1 MSIQSRPSKGSSQ
14 RKCTLTLG
22 FPVSD
27 GDNYRDLIASV
38 PLFPY
43 SSPLIRFVGRLFGSG
58 QQFARPPATLS
69 NQLFGAFRPE
79 AWRLSKCHSKT

>member
-1 MSIQSRPSKGSSQ
+1 MSIQSRLSKGSSQ

-38 PLFPY
+38 PLFPLFQFHTVSRWNF
-43 SSPLIRFVGRLFGSG
+43 SSTTYTHIAL
-58 QQFARPPATLS
+58 
-69 NQLFGAFRPE
+69 
-79 AWRLSKCHSKT
+79 